1 MSRPVRVVV
10 TGAGGQVGRDLVDT
24 LEGLVVPGA
33 DAGFWPDARPVD
45 RDEFEV
51 LGLSR
56 HELDVTDR
64 DGVVRAMSTVQPDV
78 IVHLAAYTAVDR
90 AERDAEACYAV
101 NARGT
106 ETMVLAARASGAH
119 LVTVSTDYV
128 FDGEKGAP
136 YVEDDPAH
144 PLSVYGA
151 SKWAGEQHCG
161 PEDSVVRTSWVM
173 GVRGRNVAHVIAAR
187 AEEGATVR
195 FVDDQVG
202 TVTVAADLARALVT
216 LVRARPGGVWHVA
229 NAGAASWFEVARY
242 VGECRGRGDE
252 FATAIRTDELD
263 PAPLARRPRR
273 SDLATDRWRAQ
284 GWAAPPPWREGVA
297 RLVADRS
304 HGGGA

>member
-1 MSRPVRVVV
+1 MSRPVRVLV

-24 LEGLVVPGA
+24 LQGIAVPGA
-33 DAGFWPDARPVD
+33 DPEFWPDDHPVE

-51 LGLSR
+51 VGLTR

-64 DGVVRAMSTVQPDV
+64 GDVVRAMTVVRPDV

-90 AERDAEACYAV
+90 AETDADTCYAV

-106 ETMVLAARASGAH
+106 ETMVLGARASGAH
-119 LVTVSTDYV
+119 LVAVSTDYV

-136 YVEDDPAH
+136 YVEDDLAK

-151 SKWAGEQHCG
+151 SKWAGEQYCG

-173 GVRGRNVAHVIAAR
+173 GVRGRNVAHVIAER
-187 AEEGATVR
+187 ADQGATVR

-229 NAGAASWFEVARY
+229 NSGEATWFEVARH
-242 VGECRGRGDE
+242 VGECRGRHDG
-252 FATAIRTDELD
+252 FATAIRTDQLD

-273 SDLATDRWRAQ
+273 SDLATDRWRER
-284 GWAAPPPWREGVA
+284 GWAALPPWREGVA

-304 HGGGA
+304 RGSVA